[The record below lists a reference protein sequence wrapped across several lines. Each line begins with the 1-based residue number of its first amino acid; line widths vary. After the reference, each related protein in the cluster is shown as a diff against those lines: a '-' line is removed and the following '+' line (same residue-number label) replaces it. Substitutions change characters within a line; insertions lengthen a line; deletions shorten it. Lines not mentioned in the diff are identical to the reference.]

1 MKRVIIA
8 GAASVLTSALMV
20 TAAAAQ
26 TPEQLAG
33 VWTVVKIEVVT
44 PDGKRSPAFG
54 ENPFTQLILTA
65 NGHFSQFFMRA
76 DVPKFASNNRLTG
89 TPEENAAVVKGANS
103 SIGTFTVADKVVTL
117 KVTAA
122 TYPNWNG
129 TTQQRPILSFGGDEL
144 VWRVPAASGG
154 NSIETQWK
162 RVK

>member
-1 MKRVIIA
+1 MHPFWIA
-8 GAASVLTSALMV
+8 IAALTFASPAASQ
-20 TAAAAQ
+20 TA
-26 TPEQLAG
+26 EQLAG

-54 ENPFTQLILTA
+54 DNPHTQLILTA
-65 NGHFSQFFMRA
+65 NGHFSQFFMRS

-89 TPEENAAVVKGANS
+89 TPEENAAVVKGSNS
-103 SIGTFTVADKVVTL
+103 SIGTFTVADKVATL

-129 TTQQRPILSFGGDEL
+129 SSQQRPILSFTGDEL

-154 NSIETQWK
+154 NSIETVWT